1 MQAAPVYVHALEGR
15 LRIKVPEVR
24 GATDTAREIESRL
37 RALPAVDQA
46 TANPVTGNVLVL
58 YDPRRI
64 THAQI
69 VDLLR
74 SWGCL
79 TGVAPGA
86 TVRGD
91 RWMPRRFH
99 VDIFDAIARSTMEFA
114 LQQLFVALI

>member
-1 MQAAPVYVHALEGR
+1 MHAAPVYVHALEGR

-24 GATDTAREIESRL
+24 GSTDTAREVESRL

-46 TANPVTGNVLVL
+46 TANPITGNVLVL

-69 VDLLR
+69 VDSLQ

-79 TGVAPGA
+79 SGVTPGDM
-86 TVRGD
+86 VRGN

-99 VDIFDAIARSTMEFA
+99 VDIFDAVARSTMEFA

>member
-1 MQAAPVYVHALEGR
+1 MHAAPVYIHALEGR
-15 LRIKVPEVR
+15 FRIKVPELR
-24 GATDTAREIESRL
+24 GASDVARDIESRL
-37 RALPAVDQA
+37 RALPAVDEA

-69 VDLLR
+69 VDLLQ

-79 TGVAPGA
+79 AGVAPNA
-86 TVRGD
+86 MTRGN

-99 VDIFDAIARSTMEFA
+99 VDIFDAVARSTMEFA

>member
-1 MQAAPVYVHALEGR
+1 MHAAPVYIHALEGR

-24 GATDTAREIESRL
+24 GASATARDIETRL
-37 RALPAVDQA
+37 GSLPGVDEA
-46 TANPVTGNVLVL
+46 TANPITGNVLVL

-79 TGVAPGA
+79 SGVAPSA
-86 TVRGD
+86 TARGN

-99 VDIFDAIARSTMEFA
+99 VDIFDAVARSTMEFA

>member
-1 MQAAPVYVHALEGR
+1 MHAAPVYIHALEGR

-24 GATDTAREIESRL
+24 GASDSAREIESRL
-37 RALPAVDQA
+37 CALPGVDQA

-64 THAQI
+64 SHAQI

-79 TGVAPGA
+79 AGVAPSA
-86 TVRGD
+86 TVRGN

>member
-1 MQAAPVYVHALEGR
+1 MHAAPVYIHALEGR
-15 LRIKVPEVR
+15 LRIKVPELR
-24 GATDTAREIESRL
+24 GAAETARDIESRL
-37 RALPAVDQA
+37 RALPAVDEA

-79 TGVAPGA
+79 AGVAPNA
-86 TVRGD
+86 MARGN
-91 RWMPRRFH
+91 RWVPRRFH
-99 VDIFDAIARSTMEFA
+99 VDLFDAVARSTMEFA